1 MSYEDDTIRPDARL
15 IILKELVKQVDERL
29 NSAALQ
35 RVLRDL
41 GIDRPRHWVHSE
53 IEWLA
58 EVGAVTLTRAD
69 TIIVATLTEKK
80 DLTDDLTKRIEAA
93 IKDFQAQ
100 YAAGK
105 TKPADSR
112 TRETVPE

>member
-1 MSYEDDTIRPDARL
+1 MSYEDETIRPDARL
-15 IILKELVKQVDERL
+15 IILKELGKQVDERL

-41 GIDRPRHWVHSE
+41 AIDRPRHWVHSE

-69 TIIVATLTEKK
+69 TIIVATLTEKGARH
-80 DLTDDLTKRIEAA
+80 LRRAIAIEGVAR
-93 IKDFQAQ
+93 
-100 YAAGK
+100 
-105 TKPADSR
+105 PSR
-112 TRETVPE
+112 PGD